1 MVRIQDSQSWHRG
14 SIPLSTTMSFHLL
27 DGGSFLFMCFYLVL
41 FFVLFFW
48 SFPQFVLS
56 LQYET
61 DWNYHKAIVV
71 FFLSWMFDRNADGIR
86 FVDAEKRGGAAIG
99 NL

>member
-1 MVRIQDSQSWHRG
+1 ME
-14 SIPLSTTMSFHLL
+14 LSPFRWRLIFFVCVLL
-27 DGGSFLFMCFYLVL
+27 ACS

-61 DWNYHKAIVV
+61 DWNYHKAIVA
-71 FFLSWMFDRNADGIR
+71 FFLSWVFGGNDNGVR
-86 FVDAEKRGGAAIG
+86 FVDAKKCGGAAIRYF
-99 NL
+99 